1 VICSAAVYLDR
12 IRFLTFYLVLGDFMR
27 LLLVEDDEL
36 LAQKLASTL
45 TSRNYVVDVA
55 RDGEEGWHYSQSVIY
70 DLIVL
75 DVSLPKRDGIS
86 LCQNLRDKNY
96 QGAILLLTARSD
108 NSEKVRGL
116 DAGADDYVIKPCTI
130 DELCARIRALLRRR
144 DALVQPI
151 LTWGQLK
158 LDPSNREVVYH
169 DLPLNL
175 SAKEYSL
182 LELLIRHPRR
192 IFSSGAILEHL
203 WSFDDLPGEETVRA
217 HVKRLR
223 KKLKAVS
230 DQELI
235 ETVYG
240 MGYRLANITPQKPA
254 SAQDIRATV
263 ASAWDTLKAPIE
275 ERLNVLKTFINYS
288 SEDNRQAAE
297 SAAHKLAGS
306 LGMFGFER
314 GSILGREIENC
325 LQEWH
330 KNTDLALLNH
340 LIQELE
346 QELQS
351 SPKQQVSQ
359 QKISVD
365 YSEPINIL
373 VIDDDLSLGERLQ
386 VFGKSRQMKFI
397 TAVDID
403 STHFQLASQSIHVI
417 ILDLALSNGLDEGF
431 SLLEELSLSYPQI
444 PLLVLTVNDG
454 FQERL
459 EVARRGAKSF
469 FSKSIPPDRILAKI
483 EEIVYRK
490 NTSEPKILSVDDD
503 HLILA
508 SLQRE
513 LTPWGLQITTLSEPN
528 QFWQTLNQVKPDLLL
543 LDVELPNVSGI
554 ELCRVVRQDYA
565 WDDLPI
571 LFLTSRQDGETIE
584 QIFSAGADDYIS
596 KPFSS
601 PELIA
606 RIFNRLE
613 RHRLLK
619 NLQACQLP

>member
-1 VICSAAVYLDR
+1 
-12 IRFLTFYLVLGDFMR
+12 MR

-36 LAQKLASTL
+36 LAQKLAATL
-45 TSRNYVVDVA
+45 TERNYVVDVA

-70 DLIVL
+70 DLILL

-86 LCQNLRDKNY
+86 LCRNLRDQNY
-96 QGAILLLTARSD
+96 RGAILLLTARND

-130 DELCARIRALLRRR
+130 EELCARIRALLRRR
-144 DALVQPI
+144 DALAQPI
-151 LTWGQLK
+151 LTWGELK
-158 LDPSNREVVYH
+158 FDPSNREVIYQNQ
-169 DLPLNL
+169 PLIL

-230 DQELI
+230 EQEVI

-240 MGYRLANITPQKPA
+240 MGYRLANLEAKNRP
-254 SAQDIRATV
+254 SAAAIRSTV
-263 ASAWDTLKAPIE
+263 ANAWDTFKAPIE
-275 ERLNVLKTFINYS
+275 ERLNLLKSFLNNS
-288 SEDNRQAAE
+288 SEENRQAAQ

-314 GSILGREIENC
+314 GSALGKEIEIS
-325 LQEWH
+325 LQEWP
-330 KNTDLALLNH
+330 NNSDFFLLNH
-340 LIQELE
+340 LVQQLE

-351 SPKQQVSQ
+351 SPT
-359 QKISVD
+359 QKIGKQHLS
-365 YSEPINIL
+365 SPQSASIRIL
-373 VIDDDLSLGERLQ
+373 VIDDDISLGERLQ
-386 VFGKSRQMKFI
+386 ALDQSQKMEFI
-397 TAVDID
+397 LVTNFDAAR
-403 STHFQLASQSIHVI
+403 SQLDSQSLDVI

-431 SLLEELSLSYPQI
+431 NLLEELSLYYSQI
-444 PLLVLTVNDG
+444 PVLVLTVHDG

-459 EVARRGAKSF
+459 QVARRGGRSF
-469 FSKSIPPDRILAKI
+469 FSKASSSDLILSKI
-483 EEIVYRK
+483 KEIVYHK
-490 NTSEPKILSVDDD
+490 TAAEPKILSVDDD
-503 HLILA
+503 PMILA
-508 SLQRE
+508 SLEQE
-513 LTPWGLQITTLSEPN
+513 LTPWGLQLTTLSDPN
-528 QFWQTLNQVKPDLLL
+528 QFWQTLNEVKPDLLL
-543 LDVELPNVSGI
+543 LDVELPDISGI
-554 ELCRVVRQDYA
+554 ELCQVVRQDYA

-571 LFLTSRQDGETIE
+571 LFLTSRRDGKTIE
-584 QIFSAGADDYIS
+584 RIFSAGADDYIS
-596 KPFSS
+596 KPFSP

-613 RHRLLK
+613 RHHLLK
-619 NLQACQLP
+619 SLQACKLSQTQ